1 MNFGETTKIGR
12 ANQLIIDNALG
23 VLVNLLNEDTG
34 SYDNKEFNRKDLCE
48 LFGDDVFTV
57 CKGLS
62 KADFCRYIGID
73 RSAIR
78 KAYDG
83 TVKGKSG
90 KLAEILKD
98 NGLLDKDKRDKF
110 RDGEISVKITDNK
123 EEKKLNKAIE
133 KCLNIRSEEDDQ
145 ENRDSDKDIRG
156 KKKPRRDQ
164 DNNVIQDYIK
174 NYIKKY
180 IEQKGQ
186 GEFNLNKGTQ
196 SYELSDTK
204 SENYLDDDWLILFF
218 KWVVKTT
225 RNKRNKN
232 KSILDELDRFE
243 FKKFEKLNDEDL
255 DQAVE
260 RIHSIYLD
268 VWALQRI
275 RKKKR

>member
-1 MNFGETTKIGR
+1 MNFGETNKIGR

-98 NGLLDKDKRDKF
+98 NRLLDKDERDKF

-186 GEFNLNKGTQ
+186 GEFNLNKGTR
-196 SYELSDTK
+196 SYELSDSK

-225 RNKRNKN
+225 RNKRNIN
-232 KSILDELDRFE
+232 KSILDELDGFE